1 VAQADPSYGVYKVGS
16 TVRKTGLW
24 SANLPE
30 NCHGD
35 TDCNKIKAA
44 RAFFIMSTIAA
55 CKWNRISANRTLI
68 LPSCL

>member
-1 VAQADPSYGVYKVGS
+1 VAQADPSYGIYKVGS
-16 TVRKTGLW
+16 IVFKNGLW

-35 TDCNKIKAA
+35 ASCNKVKAA
-44 RAFFIMSTIAA
+44 RAFFIMATIAA